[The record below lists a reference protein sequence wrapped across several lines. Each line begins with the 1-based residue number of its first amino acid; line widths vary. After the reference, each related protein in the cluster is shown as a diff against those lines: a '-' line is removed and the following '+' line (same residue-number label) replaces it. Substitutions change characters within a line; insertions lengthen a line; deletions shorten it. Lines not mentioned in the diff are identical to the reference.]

1 MAKVTEDNA
10 FSGLGDVLCLTSGRS
25 YYQGEEA
32 FVSYGNLSNLDT
44 LSDYGFVAKNNPCNS
59 ESIKIQLMRKPPF
72 TITVYA
78 DGTID
83 SGATATLRW
92 YFANKVEL
100 ETFSEL
106 EKGSGLGILAKPLS
120 KRNELD
126 VQSFIAST
134 LDEAA
139 CDANV
144 GASEIGNDEVL
155 SLYLTERSK
164 LLNSGI
170 QRIKAKYPDIEY

>member
-1 MAKVTEDNA
+1 
-10 FSGLGDVLCLTSGRS
+10 
-25 YYQGEEA
+25 
-32 FVSYGNLSNLDT
+32 
-44 LSDYGFVAKNNPCNS
+44 
-59 ESIKIQLMRKPPF
+59 MRKPPF
-72 TITVYA
+72 TITVYE

-83 SGATATLRW
+83 SGAKATLRW
-92 YFANKVEL
+92 YFADNDEL

-120 KRNELD
+120 MRNELD

-139 CDANV
+139 YDANA
-144 GASEIGNDEVL
+144 GASEVRDDEIL

-164 LLNSGI
+164 LLNFGI
-170 QRIKAKYPDIEY
+170 QRIKAKYPDMEY